1 MSIPRNLFNKYDKQ
15 LLDLTKKTGID
26 VLKTASKKLVHK
38 AAKSTAEHI
47 VSKTIV
53 SNDNLRKIK

>member
-15 LLDLTKKTGID
+15 LLDTTKKTGID
-26 VLKTASKKLVHK
+26 ASKKLVHK

-47 VSKTIV
+47 VSKIIV
-53 SNDNLRKIK
+53 SNDNLRKIKQNI

>member
-15 LLDLTKKTGID
+15 LLDLKKTGID

-47 VSKTIV
+47 VSKIIV